1 MGPGEKNLATRPKN
15 LGFVLGNR
23 KPFRKILRQPWRC
36 SFEGAELEEPD
47 SYRRPEENQKTKAI
61 PQRACTHAPN
71 LKGRS
76 LDGFSPSPFS
86 ALQGHFRG
94 KRPPPPPSGAT
105 GAYCYLLWGLPETA
119 RLLFSA
125 GIRVPSHTL
134 RG

>member
-94 KRPPPPPSGAT
+94 KRPPPPPPAPRELIATSSGVSQR
-105 GAYCYLLWGLPETA
+105 LPN
-119 RLLFSA
+119 FSLVLVSMCLV
-125 GIRVPSHTL
+125 IH
-134 RG
+134 